1 MKKKFLGVILVMI
14 LGTGMCACGSAQ
26 DMPVEASAETS
37 EDLAD
42 VEAAPGTL
50 SASEVAVQA
59 TATPEVTETPK
70 ATVTPEATAT
80 LKATATPE
88 VTETP
93 KVTATPQATE
103 TPKATATPQATAAP
117 QVAATPQATAAPQA
131 AATPQATAAPTSTP
145 TPVHT
150 HTFVDKT
157 VSEATCTEAKVV
169 ESVCSVCGASG
180 GSKTE
185 GSALGHD
192 MYEDWFNAP
201 GCTNGGWVTE
211 RCRRCDYASGHEGTS
226 LGHDWREES
235 TTGPDCQTSGVTTQ
249 VCNRC
254 GATGGSWE
262 NGQCGDHNWVTFT
275 QTKTIVDESA
285 PEGQRIQTVTTEV
298 TQCSYCSAIQ

>member
-26 DMPVEASAETS
+26 DMPVEASAETF
-37 EDLAD
+37 ENLAD

-50 SASEVAVQA
+50 SASEMAVQA
-59 TATPEVTETPK
+59 TVTPEVTATPK
-70 ATVTPEATAT
+70 ATVTPEATATPQATAT

-169 ESVCSVCGASG
+169 ESVCYVCGASG

-211 RCRRCDYASGHEGTS
+211 RCRRCDYASGHEGTP

-262 NGQCGDHNWVTFT
+262 NGQYGDHSWVTFT
-275 QTKTIVDESA
+275 QKKLDKETLEEIE
-285 PEGQRIQTVTTEV
+285 TEV
-298 TQCSYCSAIQ
+298 TQCEFCDATK